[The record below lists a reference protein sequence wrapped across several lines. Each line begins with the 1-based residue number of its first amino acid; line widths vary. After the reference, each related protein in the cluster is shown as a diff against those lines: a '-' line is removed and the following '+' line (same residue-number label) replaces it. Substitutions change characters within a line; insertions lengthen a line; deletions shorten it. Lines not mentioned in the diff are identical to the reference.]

1 MCVTLTILLTVV
13 GLFFGYT
20 YLKNFEKPAVEKTIT
35 NYRRPNPFEQEKGN
49 ISISL
54 EYGQEFVKIEWNYE
68 SAEDF
73 SRYLVEILSRDGNW
87 YVAEDECNGL
97 DEVIAL

>member
-1 MCVTLTILLTVV
+1 M
-13 GLFFGYT
+13 
-20 YLKNFEKPAVEKTIT
+20 
-35 NYRRPNPFEQEKGN
+35 
-49 ISISL
+49 
-54 EYGQEFVKIEWNYE
+54 KIEWNYE

-87 YVAEDECNGL
+87 YIAEDECNGL